1 VKVIIEDVLYVPKM
15 ICNLMSIGKLV
26 EKGFSVAIEGDSLKL
41 FDAEKNMVLKS
52 TLSKNRTYKWSIRT
66 K

>member
-1 VKVIIEDVLYVPKM
+1 
-15 ICNLMSIGKLV
+15 
-26 EKGFSVAIEGDSLKL
+26 LKL

-66 K
+66 KW